1 MLRDLFCW
9 GLGMRRRVGALN
21 VVAIAAY
28 HVINRVAVGIVVLL
42 VYLCKLRSH
51 CWPLSTFVDCA
62 VMPLLLLPQLQH
74 QNQIHPFRR

>member
-1 MLRDLFCW
+1 
-9 GLGMRRRVGALN
+9 MRRRIGALN

-28 HVINRVAVGIVVLL
+28 CDINWVAVGIVVLL
-42 VYLCKLRSH
+42 VYPCKLHSH
-51 CWPLSTFVDCA
+51 CWPLSTFGDCA